1 MAKEATPQEAPAP
14 EKGKNIGKLL
24 SIGVPLFVVQV
35 VLIYFLITRFLAP
48 ANPSA
53 PTTTPPEHEAGVSAV
68 EDPAQRIFVV
78 KDLIVNPAGT
88 NGTRFLLTT
97 IGFEV
102 TSPQAKQELEVK
114 EVQLRDVLNTILT
127 SKGMDDLVDVQK
139 REDLRHEISKQV
151 GELMRQGSLANV
163 YFSKFI
169 IQ

>member
-1 MAKEATPQEAPAP
+1 MAQEAPPQEASAPAP
-14 EKGKNIGKLL
+14 AKKLNKL
-24 SIGVPLFVVQV
+24 IAIGVPLFVVQV
-35 VLIYFLITRFLAP
+35 VVIYVLITRFLAP
-48 ANPSA
+48 G
-53 PTTTPPEHEAGVSAV
+53 TPPAASSAVAEHEAASSAV

-127 SKGMDDLVDVQK
+127 SKGMDDLVDVQR
-139 REDLRHEISKQV
+139 REDLRREISKQV
-151 GELMRQGSLANV
+151 GDLLRQGTLANV

>member
-1 MAKEATPQEAPAP
+1 MEDPHAA
-14 EKGKNIGKLL
+14 
-24 SIGVPLFVVQV
+24 
-35 VLIYFLITRFLAP
+35 
-48 ANPSA
+48 
-53 PTTTPPEHEAGVSAV
+53 AV

-102 TSPQAKQELEVK
+102 SSPQAKIELEAK

-139 REDLRHEISKQV
+139 REILRREISAQV
-151 GELMRQGSLANV
+151 GELVRQGNLANV

>member
-1 MAKEATPQEAPAP
+1 MAPETPPQEATAPA
-14 EKGKNIGKLL
+14 KGKNIGKLL
-24 SIGVPLFVVQV
+24 AIGVPLFLVQV
-35 VLIYFLITRFLAP
+35 VLIYFVVTKFLAP
-48 ANPSA
+48 GSA
-53 PTTTPPEHEAGVSAV
+53 TPAQPAQDPHAAV
-68 EDPAQRIFVV
+68 ATEDPGQRIFVV

-102 TSPQAKQELEVK
+102 SSTQAKQELELK

-139 REDLRHEISKQV
+139 REELRRQISKEV
-151 GELMRQGSLANV
+151 GDLVRQGSLANV